1 MSDAP
6 SAVMDGKRSW
16 AWRGGRVLLFAIHG
30 SRIIWRRAAR
40 VSVRNKKSVSRH
52 LWRHLQAAQA
62 EFCPPVSLAESPL
75 KLSLSLDGAIEAQSK
90 EILFSTFSLTL
101 NV

>member
-1 MSDAP
+1 MLAANSLA
-6 SAVMDGKRSW
+6 
-16 AWRGGRVLLFAIHG
+16 LLWSNLFK
-30 SRIIWRRAAR
+30 

-62 EFCPPVSLAESPL
+62 ELCPPVSLAESPI

>member
-40 VSVRNKKSVSRH
+40 P
-52 LWRHLQAAQA
+52 WTYA
-62 EFCPPVSLAESPL
+62 EG
-75 KLSLSLDGAIEAQSK
+75 LSELCRSWV
-90 EILFSTFSLTL
+90 
-101 NV
+101 N